1 MPTECLL
8 GLELTCRNGRRCK
21 RQGSEKRGRLH
32 FFYHS
37 PSSELPVRDV
47 KGEQG
52 AGQKTEP
59 YIEKDAEN
67 YYVCC
72 YQNNIRAF
80 LRSTE
85 ERYLFLC
92 TTCMNEE
99 LAGQYDKRFIVG
111 YIEKGKC
118 IRRTKNRVAVQGPT
132 KLCSFRDAYPLAN
145 LRRERNFRHA
155 WSFLPPARSAR
166 ALRRS
171 SAQPPTRGG
180 ARRAELPAWCSR
192 FPARFPGA
200 VTAARKPARSW
211 CNRDHSHFASRAQ
224 RGPARRRAP
233 LR

>member
-8 GLELTCRNGRRCK
+8 GLELACRKGRRCK

-118 IRRTKNRVAVQGPT
+118 IRRAEDRVATQGPA
-132 KLCSFRDAYPLAN
+132 KLYSFKDAFPLAQ
-145 LRRERNFRHA
+145 LRHLRHVKNFRYMKRDLTQKQTEKILHHFKGRTDIRRA
-155 WSFLPPARSAR
+155 CLR
-166 ALRRS
+166 ALRRLKH
-171 SAQPPTRGG
+171 
-180 ARRAELPAWCSR
+180 ELEGKGRTCR
-192 FPARFPGA
+192 
-200 VTAARKPARSW
+200 
-211 CNRDHSHFASRAQ
+211 
-224 RGPARRRAP
+224 
-233 LR
+233 

>member
-145 LRRERNFRHA
+145 LRRERNFRHMHKKLTVNETKELLDHFRRGKNIRQA
-155 WSFLPPARSAR
+155 CLKELSRLKRSLARSEYR
-166 ALRRS
+166 CR
-171 SAQPPTRGG
+171 
-180 ARRAELPAWCSR
+180 
-192 FPARFPGA
+192 
-200 VTAARKPARSW
+200 
-211 CNRDHSHFASRAQ
+211 
-224 RGPARRRAP
+224 
-233 LR
+233 